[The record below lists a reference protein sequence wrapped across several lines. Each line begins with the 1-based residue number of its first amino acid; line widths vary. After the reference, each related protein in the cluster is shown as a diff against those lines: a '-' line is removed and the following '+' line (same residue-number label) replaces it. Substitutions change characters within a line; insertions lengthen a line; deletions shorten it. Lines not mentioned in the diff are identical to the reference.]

1 MGNMVL
7 NYRDNKKDDLS
18 GLKGCV
24 FTNGCFDILHS
35 GHIELFKFC
44 HDKKRPR
51 QVVVGLNSDNSIRA
65 LKGLNRPIISE
76 EDRAAVLLAIQ
87 WIDYVIIFDTISVF
101 PLIEEL
107 KPQVLVKGGNYS
119 TKPCA
124 VDDQIIGQEFVESY
138 DGRVYTAPLVEG
150 ISTTEI
156 IRRIL
161 VPIPEKTEW

>member
-1 MGNMVL
+1 MVL

-101 PLIEEL
+101 PLIEVL

-119 TKPCA
+119 IKSCA

-138 DGRVYTAPLVEG
+138 GGKVMTAPYVEG

-156 IRRIL
+156 IRRIM

>member
-1 MGNMVL
+1 MVL

-87 WIDYVIIFDTISVF
+87 WIAYVIIYDTISVF
-101 PLIEEL
+101 PLIEVL

-119 TKPCA
+119 IKSCA

-138 DGRVYTAPLVEG
+138 GGKVMTAPYVEG

-156 IRRIL
+156 IRRIM
-161 VPIPEKTEW
+161 VPIPEKTDW